1 MKRKQIKWAARFF
14 GFAGL
19 LVAAFPFLKFD
30 DSDNHVYLIVSIMCV
45 LVFIVLQAVLD
56 STPKILRNE

>member
-14 GFAGL
+14 GLTGL
-19 LVAAFPFLKFD
+19 LVAGFPFLKFD
-30 DSDNHVYLIVSIMCV
+30 DGDNHVYLIVSIMCV

-56 STPKILRNE
+56 GTPKMMHNE